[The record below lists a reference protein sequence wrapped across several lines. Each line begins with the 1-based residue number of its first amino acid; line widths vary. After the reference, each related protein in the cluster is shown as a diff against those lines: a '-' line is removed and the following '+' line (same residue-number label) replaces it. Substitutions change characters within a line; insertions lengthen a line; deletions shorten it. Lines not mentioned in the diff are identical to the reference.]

1 MNNSKPYFV
10 LVNKPVG
17 MSSTDVVRYFKYN
30 LPRPVHKIGHI
41 GTLDPFAEGLLMIG
55 VNGAQKA
62 NDLIHDNG
70 PKTYVAYGVFGVGTT
85 TGDHTG
91 EITRTDDA
99 NAEDFM
105 LKNFSAESLTKKF
118 QSEFL
123 GEYFQK
129 PHRVSAARVNGKRL
143 YEYEREGIEIEIKP
157 VRREIFE
164 LEVLEFDYPR
174 IVFRAKVSSGTYIR
188 VLFEEMADKFK
199 LSGHLTRLV
208 REKVGEIGLD
218 CALERD
224 QWPQKD
230 QVFDESN
237 RVMLP
242 EVIKYPS
249 LVLDDH
255 FAKLFKNGVRLRVLQ
270 IFPLAQSEIPK
281 EGQRF
286 WTYNAAGDLLGLL
299 EIHKEEIIHLF
310 NFSK

>member
-1 MNNSKPYFV
+1 MNNLKPYFV
-10 LVNKPVG
+10 FVNKPVG

-70 PKTYVAYGVFGVGTT
+70 AKTYVAYGILGVGTT

-91 EITRTDDA
+91 EITRTDDLNMA
-99 NAEDFM
+99 DLELRNCTLE
-105 LKNFSAESLTKKF
+105 LLTKKF
-118 QSEFL
+118 QSEFI

-129 PHRVSAARVNGKRL
+129 PHRVSAVKVNGKRL
-143 YEYEREGIEIEIKP
+143 YEYEREGVEVEVKP
-157 VRREIFE
+157 VRREIFD
-164 LEVLEFDYPR
+164 LEILEFDFPR

-188 VLFEEMADKFK
+188 VLFEEMAEKFK

-208 REKVGEIGLD
+208 REKVGEVDLGRALD
-218 CALERD
+218 RD
-224 QWPQKD
+224 KWPQKD
-230 QVFDESN
+230 HAFDDSI
-237 RVMLP
+237 VVALP
-242 EVIKYPS
+242 DVIRYPFVT
-249 LVLDDH
+249 LNDH

-270 IFPLAQSEIPK
+270 IFSPSQEEMPK

-286 WTYNAAGDLLGLL
+286 WVYNAAGDLLGLL
-299 EIHKEEIIHLF
+299 EIHNEEIIHLF